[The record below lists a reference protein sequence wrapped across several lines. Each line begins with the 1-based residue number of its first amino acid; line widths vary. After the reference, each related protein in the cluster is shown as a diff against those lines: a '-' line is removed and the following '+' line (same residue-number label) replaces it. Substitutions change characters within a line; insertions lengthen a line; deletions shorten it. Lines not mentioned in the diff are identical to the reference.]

1 MSFQQCI
8 SCKEEISYSEKLA
21 SIFFGY
27 RPITCKACGTV
38 HEVDERYRFLFSL
51 YTVMIP
57 VILVYLLTAIFGIES
72 RLAQVSMVLLFASI
86 SVFYA
91 GKRINYHKS
100 KVEPI
105 KKRISKR

>member
-1 MSFQQCI
+1 MSFQQCL
-8 SCKEEISYSEKLA
+8 SCKEKITYSEKLA

-27 RPITCKACGTV
+27 RPITCSACGTV

-57 VILVYLLTAIFGIES
+57 IILVYILTAMFGIES
-72 RLAQVSMVLLFASI
+72 RLVQVLLVLLLASG

-91 GKRINYHKS
+91 GSRINYHKS
-100 KVEPI
+100 KVQPI
-105 KKRISKR
+105 KKEK